1 MPEIAI
7 RPARP
12 DDTATVVTLVREL
25 AVYEREPL
33 SSVKL
38 GEADILRDGFG
49 AERRFELLLAT
60 LDGVVEGFALFFPNY
75 STWEGRAGIH
85 IEDLFVRE
93 AARGH
98 GLGRLLMAAVAKLA
112 VERGFRR
119 IDLSVL
125 EWNPA
130 RRFYERLA
138 MIELTAWRLY
148 RMEEATLT
156 RLAADAE
163 GVLRDAPF
171 GRSSA

>member
-12 DDTATVVTLVREL
+12 DDAATIVALVREL

-38 GEADILRDGFG
+38 SEADILRDGFG
-49 AERRFELLLAT
+49 VAPSFELLVAT
-60 LDGVVEGFALFFPNY
+60 LDARVVGFTLFFPNY
-75 STWEGRAGIH
+75 STWEGRAGLH
-85 IEDLFVRE
+85 VEDLFVHE

-98 GLGRLLMAAVAKLA
+98 GLGRRLMVEIARLA
-112 VERGFRR
+112 IARGYRR

-138 MIELTAWRLY
+138 MDELAEWRPY
-148 RMEEATLT
+148 RMNAAAIA
-156 RLAADAE
+156 RLAA
-163 GVLRDAPF
+163 G
-171 GRSSA
+171 

>member
-1 MPEIAI
+1 MPDIAI

-12 DDTATVVTLVREL
+12 EDAAIIVDLVREL

-38 GEADILRDGFG
+38 SEADILRDGFG
-49 AERRFELLLAT
+49 AEPRFELLVAT
-60 LDGVVEGFALFFPNY
+60 LDRAVVGFALFFPNY
-75 STWEGRAGIH
+75 STWEGRAGLH
-85 IEDLFVRE
+85 VEDLFVRE

-98 GLGRLLMAAVAKLA
+98 GLGRRLMAEIARLA
-112 VERGFRR
+112 LARGFRR

-138 MIELTAWRLY
+138 MVELAEWRIY
-148 RMEEATLT
+148 RMNAATMAA
-156 RLAADAE
+156 LAAA
-163 GVLRDAPF
+163 G
-171 GRSSA
+171 

>member
-12 DDTATVVTLVREL
+12 EDAATIVALVREL

-33 SSVKL
+33 SSVKVSK
-38 GEADILRDGFG
+38 ADILRDGFG
-49 AERRFELLLAT
+49 AEPRFELLVAT
-60 LDGVVEGFALFFPNY
+60 LDDAVVGFALFFPNY

-85 IEDLFVRE
+85 VEDLFVRE

-98 GLGRLLMAAVAKLA
+98 GLGRRLMVEIARLA
-112 VERGFRR
+112 VQRGYRR

-138 MIELTAWRLY
+138 MDELSEWRIY
-148 RMEEATLT
+148 RMTAATLT
-156 RLAADAE
+156 QLAAA
-163 GVLRDAPF
+163 G
-171 GRSSA
+171 

>member
-12 DDTATVVTLVREL
+12 EDAAIIVELVREL

-38 GEADILRDGFG
+38 SEADILRDGFG
-49 AERRFELLLAT
+49 AEPRFELLVAT
-60 LDGVVEGFALFFPNY
+60 LDRALVGFALFFPNY
-75 STWEGRAGIH
+75 STWEGRAGLH
-85 IEDLFVRE
+85 VEDLFVRE

-98 GLGRLLMAAVAKLA
+98 GLGRRLMAEIARLA
-112 VERGFRR
+112 IARGFRR

-125 EWNPA
+125 AWNPA

-138 MIELTAWRLY
+138 MVELAEWRHY
-148 RMEEATLT
+148 RMDAATMA
-156 RLAADAE
+156 RLAAA
-163 GVLRDAPF
+163 G
-171 GRSSA
+171 

>member
-12 DDTATVVTLVREL
+12 EDAATIVALVREL
-25 AVYEREPL
+25 AVYERAPL
-33 SSVKL
+33 SSVKVS
-38 GEADILRDGFG
+38 EADILRDGFG
-49 AERRFELLLAT
+49 AEPRFELLVAT
-60 LDGVVEGFALFFPNY
+60 LDDAVVGFALFFPNY

-85 IEDLFVRE
+85 VEDLFVRE

-98 GLGRLLMAAVAKLA
+98 GLGRRLMVEIARLA
-112 VERGFRR
+112 VQRGYRR

-138 MIELTAWRLY
+138 MDELSEWRIY
-148 RMEEATLT
+148 RMTAATLT
-156 RLAADAE
+156 QLAAA
-163 GVLRDAPF
+163 G
-171 GRSSA
+171 

>member
-12 DDTATVVTLVREL
+12 DDAATVVTLVREL

-75 STWEGRAGIH
+75 STFLGKPGLYL
-85 IEDLFVRE
+85 EDLFVRPE
-93 AARGH
+93 YRGQ
-98 GLGRLLMAAVAKLA
+98 GLGLALMKRLAQIA
-112 VERGFRR
+112 VERGCGRFEW
-119 IDLSVL
+119 SVL
-125 EWNPA
+125 DWNEPAIAFYKKLGARPMDEWTIFRVTGDA
-130 RRFYERLA
+130 
-138 MIELTAWRLY
+138 
-148 RMEEATLT
+148 LT
-156 RLAADAE
+156 RLAAQA
-163 GVLRDAPF
+163 V
-171 GRSSA
+171 

>member
-12 DDTATVVTLVREL
+12 DDAAIIATLVREL

-38 GEADILRDGFG
+38 SAADILRDGFG
-49 AERRFELLLAT
+49 AAPRFELLVAT
-60 LDGVVEGFALFFPNY
+60 LDGAVVGFALFFPNY

-98 GLGRLLMAAVAKLA
+98 GLGRRLMVEIARLAVA
-112 VERGFRR
+112 RGLPR

-125 EWNPA
+125 DWNPA

-138 MIELTAWRLY
+138 MEERADWRLY
-148 RMEEATLT
+148 RMNAAAIA
-156 RLAADAE
+156 RLAAA
-163 GVLRDAPF
+163 G
-171 GRSSA
+171 

>member
-75 STWEGRAGIH
+75 STWEGRAGLY

-93 AARGH
+93 RARGH
-98 GLGRLLMAAVAKLA
+98 GLGRLLMAAIAKLA
-112 VERGFRR
+112 VERGYRR
-119 IDLSVL
+119 LDLSVL

-130 RRFYERLA
+130 RRFNEKLA
-138 MIELTAWRLY
+138 MRELTAWRLY
-148 RMEEATLT
+148 RMYGATLT
-156 RLAADAE
+156 RFAAGAE
-163 GVLRDAPF
+163 DVLRDAPF
-171 GRSSA
+171 ARSSA

>member
-12 DDTATVVTLVREL
+12 DDAATIVALVREL

-49 AERRFELLLAT
+49 PTPRFELLVAT
-60 LDGVVEGFALFFPNY
+60 LDGAVEGFALFFPNY
-75 STWEGRAGIH
+75 STWEGRAGLYV
-85 IEDLFVRE
+85 EDLYVRE

-98 GLGRLLMAAVAKLA
+98 GLGRRLMAAIARLA

-119 IDLSVL
+119 VDLSVL

-130 RRFYERLA
+130 RRFYDRLA
-138 MIELTAWRLY
+138 MRELTEWRLY
-148 RMEEATLT
+148 RMDTATMA
-156 RLAADAE
+156 RLAADE
-163 GVLRDAPF
+163 GTR
-171 GRSSA
+171 

>member
-12 DDTATVVTLVREL
+12 EDAATIVTLVREL

-38 GEADILRDGFG
+38 SEADILRDGFG
-49 AERRFELLLAT
+49 PEPRFELLVAT
-60 LDGVVEGFALFFPNY
+60 LDGAVVGFALFFPNY

-85 IEDLFVRE
+85 VEDLFVRE

-98 GLGRLLMAAVAKLA
+98 GLGRRLMVEIARLAVA
-112 VERGFRR
+112 RGYRR

-138 MIELTAWRLY
+138 MDELADWRIY
-148 RMEEATLT
+148 RMTAATLT
-156 RLAADAE
+156 QLAAA
-163 GVLRDAPF
+163 G
-171 GRSSA
+171 